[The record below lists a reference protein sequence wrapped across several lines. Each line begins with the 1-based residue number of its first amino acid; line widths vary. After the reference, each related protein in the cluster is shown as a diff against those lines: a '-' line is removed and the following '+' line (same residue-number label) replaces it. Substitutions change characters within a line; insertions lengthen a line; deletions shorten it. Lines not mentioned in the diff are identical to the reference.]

1 MEKRKKE
8 TLLFSETESLM
19 HTLKYHSSQTDFTGL
34 EVALLNK
41 SEQLFPALSE
51 QTISYT
57 YHVISYTS
65 YSAVGLLP
73 YTVSKL
79 VSRHL
84 VCKHSYPY
92 CFSLTHAL
100 SNRNFTVVL

>member
-19 HTLKYHSSQTDFTGL
+19 HTLKYRSSHTDFTRL
-34 EVALLNK
+34 EVALLSK

-51 QTISYT
+51 QTIL
-57 YHVISYTS
+57 YTS
-65 YSAVGLLP
+65 SHSAVGFLL
-73 YTVSKL
+73 YTVRKL

-92 CFSLTHAL
+92 CFSLTHAV
-100 SNRNFTVVL
+100 SDRNVTVVL

>member
-19 HTLKYHSSQTDFTGL
+19 HTLKYHSSHTDFRGL
-34 EVALLNK
+34 EATFLNK
-41 SEQLFPALSE
+41 SEQLFSTLSE
-51 QTISYT
+51 QT
-57 YHVISYTS
+57 ISYTS

-73 YTVSKL
+73 YTVRKF

-84 VCKHSYPY
+84 VCKHGYPY